1 MRRALTFRVPPL
13 SSTDL
18 QNSRYST
25 SLMVP
30 DLLASILTNCR
41 SNSSGVQLMPKE
53 ATTELNS
60 ALLIAGLSNFAKDS
74 L

>member
-1 MRRALTFRVPPL
+1 LRRALTFRFPPL

-18 QNSRYST
+18 QNSMNSASST
-25 SLMVP
+25 APVP
-30 DLLASILTNCR
+30 SASTLANCR

-53 ATTELNS
+53 VMTALNS
-60 ALLIAGLSNFAKDS
+60 PLLIAGVLNLAKAS